1 MFQAIIVR
9 MMITNFGHQVVA
21 VIVICHVCWALR
33 RHTSAAF
40 HTPTVLMDVIMI
52 DLLRWKFVNVI

>member
-1 MFQAIIVR
+1 MFQAIIVQ

-21 VIVICHVCWALR
+21 MIVMCHVCWALG

-40 HTPTVLMDVIMI
+40 HTPTVSMDVIMI
-52 DLLRWKFVNVI
+52 DLLRWKFVNVL